1 MYTSV
6 PVSAAAPGIEV
17 APLIVIVPPVPKIEF
32 PFKIIVPLPILVVFV
47 DVLVSIVAVEAV
59 DVPLMVRVTT
69 VPLVDPPRPVA
80 DVSTP
85 ELTVAVPPLLALVF
99 SVVVV
104 TCAAPVWMVQRLA
117 LTSAIRAVAEYAR
130 FDIVSLSI
138 INERWDRSEKSG
150 FIKQLRRLTT
160 QKVCFL

>member
-1 MYTSV
+1 MLIGISV
-6 PVSAAAPGIEV
+6 DPMDVVEPLRVSEPLL
-17 APLIVIVPPVPKIEF
+17 LIVNVESGIDDVPLMLV
-32 PFKIIVPLPILVVFV
+32 VPLPILVVFV
-47 DVLVSIVAVEAV
+47 GA
-59 DVPLMVRVTT
+59 PLMVRVTT
-69 VPLVDPPRPVA
+69 MPLIDPLRFVA

-104 TCAAPVWMVQRLA
+104 TCAVPVWMVQRLA

>member
-1 MYTSV
+1 MLIGISV
-6 PVSAAAPGIEV
+6 DPMDVVEPLRVSEPLL
-17 APLIVIVPPVPKIEF
+17 LIVNVESGIDDVPLMLV
-32 PFKIIVPLPILVVFV
+32 VPLPILVVFV
-47 DVLVSIVAVEAV
+47 GA
-59 DVPLMVRVTT
+59 PLMVRVTT
-69 VPLVDPPRPVA
+69 MPLIDPLRFVA

-104 TCAAPVWMVQRLA
+104 TCAVPVWMVQRLA

-160 QKVCFL
+160 QKVYF